1 MSFLRW
7 RNPLY
12 KKPHCLRAG
21 VGVGV
26 STGVGVGVGVGL
38 GVSVGAC
45 VSECVIA
52 CVRDCFEKAWAMP
65 KFGYQTW
72 LKRRFGKAW
81 AAADIDADTC
91 LHTPNLIDDCVEKAW
106 AKPEFGVQTL
116 LWEGLGHARYN

>member
-1 MSFLRW
+1 MSFSDGVLLELCFKLVRANEW
-7 RNPLY
+7 KL
-12 KKPHCLRAG
+12 KVHEFSLMAASTSQEPHYLGVG

-65 KFGYQTW
+65 
-72 LKRRFGKAW
+72 
-81 AAADIDADTC
+81 
-91 LHTPNLIDDCVEKAW
+91 
-106 AKPEFGVQTL
+106 EFGDQT
-116 LWEGLGHARYN
+116 

>member
-1 MSFLRW
+1 MS
-7 RNPLY
+7 
-12 KKPHCLRAG
+12 A
-21 VGVGV
+21 
-26 STGVGVGVGVGL
+26 GVGVGVGVGL

-106 AKPEFGVQTL
+106 ANPDFGVQTL
-116 LWEGLGHARYN
+116 WWEGLGHARYN

>member
-1 MSFLRW
+1 MS
-7 RNPLY
+7 
-12 KKPHCLRAG
+12 
-21 VGVGV
+21 
-26 STGVGVGVGVGL
+26 TGVGVGVGL

-65 KFGYQTW
+65 EFGYQSW

-91 LHTPNLIDDCVEKAW
+91 LHTPNLIHDCVEKAW
-106 AKPEFGVQTL
+106 AKPEFGVQRL
-116 LWEGLGHARYN
+116 LWGGLGHARYN

>member
-1 MSFLRW
+1 M
-7 RNPLY
+7 
-12 KKPHCLRAG
+12 
-21 VGVGV
+21 

-52 CVRDCFEKAWAMP
+52 CVRDWFEKAWAMP
-65 KFGYQTW
+65 EFGYQT
-72 LKRRFGKAW
+72 LLIRRFGKAW

-106 AKPEFGVQTL
+106 AKPEFGVRTL

>member
-1 MSFLRW
+1 M
-7 RNPLY
+7 
-12 KKPHCLRAG
+12 
-21 VGVGV
+21 

-65 KFGYQTW
+65 EFGYQT
-72 LKRRFGKAW
+72 LLIRRFGKAW

-91 LHTPNLIDDCVEKAW
+91 LHIRNLVN
-106 AKPEFGVQTL
+106 
-116 LWEGLGHARYN
+116 Y